1 MSEQHQA
8 SASTQDVEQPT
19 LMQFTAKY
27 GEALNISVNYDP
39 KHKIWTQDKKEQTE
53 EEKQKA
59 EKGNDNFLAKIL
71 QMVVAM
77 NTPQAPQEEHVFQN
91 ENGEKFTLE
100 SFLEQYREMA
110 QEYYSLQSLLAHNNI
125 DVATLTPIPTQE
137 DQEND

>member
-8 SASTQDVEQPT
+8 SAPTQDVEQPT
-19 LMQFTAKY
+19 LLQFTAKY
-27 GEALNISVNYDP
+27 GEALSVSVDYDP

-59 EKGNDNFLAKIL
+59 EKGSENFFAKIL

-77 NTPQAPQEEHVFQN
+77 NAPQAPQEEQVSQN

-100 SFLEQYREMA
+100 DLVNQHNDLL
-110 QEYYSLQSLLAHNNI
+110 QEYCSLQNLLAHNNI
-125 DVATLTPIPTQE
+125 DVATLTPIPTP
-137 DQEND
+137 QEND